1 MTKTYDSTDVKNN
14 KKGWYLTTDVT
25 TEQENINL
33 LNFIPENLHGV
44 TIVANSTNAD
54 ATSENINKISSTA
67 FNDTITAKNGAYEIY
82 LNGHGNKKVTTGKYD
97 DTLYITTT
105 GKNTVNLGDGINT
118 IKITENGSKNTITT
132 GKYKDIY
139 DIDSGIN
146 KITDKGG
153 HNIFDIAEST
163 NTINILGSG
172 NDNFTLG
179 HNSTNNISATKGG
192 DKNFVLQYNSNST
205 IKTGAGSD
213 TFNVNLYNG
222 GYANIKSGG
231 GIDYLNLITNG
242 MPATFDK
249 VVADLGNGN
258 DVVNITKE
266 YVGSISRTLAD
277 IKTGNGED
285 TVNIFTGLSNKIDTG
300 KDTDNIFIH
309 GGTNNY
315 ISTGDAKDFVHIFA
329 EATTEGTTSTIKTG
343 KGNDGIDIKGGIN
356 YIYAGAGKD
365 EIIIQ
370 DGSNTVN
377 GEAGK
382 DTVKISGGINTVYG
396 GSDIITIS
404 GGTNTINAN
413 SDTIN
418 ISAGDNTLNLKK
430 GKSTIN
436 IETSSLE
443 TTINSSIKNQVINL
457 INGSS
462 NTINGGDAAEIYNI
476 KNGSGNKINGGAGN
490 DTFNITGG
498 SLLEINGGAG
508 NDIYNLTSS
517 EQYSFIY
524 DNEGVNTYNIKKDY
538 SGRMQIINGSNK
550 DKLVFDKSYK
560 LSNASNVSDDVIT
573 TNGSTVTLYCNYTSS
588 SDSFGGDK
596 SFIFDMGN
604 EISDKNLNNNIV
616 KIYSDNYSY
625 SIGAKN
631 YTLDLNSLKQD
642 LAAWFTDH
650 STYADSSAVF
660 SGGDT
665 NDINSLMAVYTKD
678 TASCFVKA

>member
-132 GKYKDIY
+132 GKYRDIY

-153 HNIFDIAEST
+153 YNIFDLAEST

-266 YVGSISRTLAD
+266 YVDSISRTLAD

-300 KDTDNIFIH
+300 KDSDTVNIE
-309 GGTNNY
+309 GGVRNY
-315 ISTGDAKDFVHIFA
+315 ISTGDGIDHINVYSD
-329 EATTEGTTSTIKTG
+329 ATTNDTTSTIKAG
-343 KGNDGIDIKGGIN
+343 KGKDYISIDGGKN
-356 YIYAGAGKD
+356 YIY
-365 EIIIQ
+365 
-370 DGSNTVN
+370 
-377 GEAGK
+377 GEAGVDDITLK
-382 DTVKISGGINTVYG
+382 GGNNFVYG
-396 GSDIITIS
+396 GNDIITIS

-596 SFIFDMGN
+596 SFIFDMEN

-625 SIGAKN
+625 SIGGKN
-631 YTLDLNSLKQD
+631 YTLNLDNLKQD

-665 NDINSLMAVYTKD
+665 NDINSLMAVYVQDTKG
-678 TASCFVKA
+678 CFVQA